1 MAEDLQH
8 SFPRSRAMVS
18 QKPKAEAGQARELLY
33 AYGLLAPAIASV
45 MFLIVYPLT
54 RVVELS
60 FREGRS
66 MNFTKISE
74 LPLGFGNYIV
84 VLTDPGFW
92 SSIQATV
99 FYVTGS
105 VVFAFLIGLSTAL
118 LLNVNFPGRRY
129 FRTLILLP
137 WAVPGVVVSIIFLWM
152 LDGSY
157 GVVNSILRSLG
168 LIDQDIAWFVNADT
182 AMWAVI
188 VPTVWKAY
196 PLITLTLLAALQS
209 IPRELYEASD
219 IDGASN
225 YQRFVFITWPG
236 IRATAVLSAM
246 ISALWI
252 FRDIDIIFAATHGG
266 PARATET
273 LALYTYNEAFQYF
286 RMGVGSAVGT
296 LMVTVALVG
305 SVISVTMVQRD
316 KF

>member
-8 SFPRSRAMVS
+8 SLPRPKAAISR
-18 QKPKAEAGQARELLY
+18 KPKPEAGQARELLY

-54 RVVELS
+54 RIAELS

-66 MNFTKISE
+66 MNFGKISE
-74 LPLGFGNYIV
+74 LPLGLGNYIRV
-84 VLTDPGFW
+84 FSDPGFW

-99 FYVTGS
+99 LYVTGS

-168 LIDQDIAWFVNADT
+168 LIDQDIAWFVSADT

-225 YQRFVFITWPG
+225 FQRFVFITWPG

-252 FRDIDIIFAATHGG
+252 FRDIDIIFAATQGG

-305 SVISVTMVQRD
+305 AVISVTIIQRD